1 MLGDI
6 LLINDLHKDAAAS
19 ICELIMQDRSEI
31 KNSRYIVGISGES
44 GSGKS
49 ELAHSLGV
57 ALKEQLIRVKVI
69 HTDNYY
75 KIQPLLREEWR
86 RNKGFDH
93 IGLDEYDWV
102 KIHKTIR
109 DFKEGQE
116 CVIPCID
123 LIPEQVDKLIT
134 DFGKIE
140 LLIIDGLY
148 AINAPDIDLRV
159 FIDLTY
165 RETKIN
171 QIIRMKEAMTDFR
184 LAILEREHLAVCSL
198 KPQARLIVDKSY
210 MVVEASEYDSPN
222 DCGSAKKIKVKNT
235 WKKE

>member
-6 LLINDLHKDAAAS
+6 LLINDMHKDAAKA
-19 ICELIMQDRSEI
+19 IREYVQKDLKKKGRRY
-31 KNSRYIVGISGES
+31 RYIIGISGES

-49 ELAHSLGV
+49 ELAHALGKL
-57 ALKEQLIRVKVI
+57 LKQDKIRVKVI

-86 RNKGFDH
+86 RNKGYDK
-93 IGLDEYDWV
+93 IGLDEYDWA
-102 KIHKTIR
+102 KIRMTIR
-109 DFKEGQE
+109 DFKEAQE

-134 DFGKIE
+134 DFSKIN

-148 AINAPDIDLRV
+148 AIHAEEIDLRI

-171 QIIRMKEAMTDFR
+171 QILRMKETITDFR
-184 LAILEREHLAVCSL
+184 LQILEREHRSVASLRPLADLV
-198 KPQARLIVDKSY
+198 VDKAY
-210 MVVEASEYDSPN
+210 QVVKAGKAE
-222 DCGSAKKIKVKNT
+222 
-235 WKKE
+235 

>member
-6 LLINDLHKDAAAS
+6 LLINDMHKDAAKA
-19 ICELIMQDRSEI
+19 IREYVQKDLKKKGRRY
-31 KNSRYIVGISGES
+31 RYIIGISGES

-49 ELAHSLGV
+49 ELAHALGKL
-57 ALKEQLIRVKVI
+57 LKQDKIRVKVI

-86 RNKGFDH
+86 RNKGYDK
-93 IGLDEYDWV
+93 IGLDEYDWA
-102 KIHKTIR
+102 KIRMTIR
-109 DFKEGQE
+109 DFKEAQE

-134 DFGKIE
+134 DFSKIN

-148 AINAPDIDLRV
+148 AIHAEEIDLRI

-171 QIIRMKEAMTDFR
+171 QILRMKETITDFR
-184 LAILEREHLAVCSL
+184 LQILEREHRSVASLRPLADLV
-198 KPQARLIVDKSY
+198 VDKAY
-210 MVVEASEYDSPN
+210 QVVKAGKTE
-222 DCGSAKKIKVKNT
+222 
-235 WKKE
+235 

>member
-6 LLINDLHKDAAAS
+6 LLINDMHKDAAKA
-19 ICELIMQDRSEI
+19 IREYVQKDLKKKGRRY
-31 KNSRYIVGISGES
+31 RYIIGISGES

-49 ELAHSLGV
+49 ELAHALGKL
-57 ALKEQLIRVKVI
+57 LKQDKIRVKVI

-86 RNKGFDH
+86 RNKGYDK
-93 IGLDEYDWV
+93 IGLNEYDWA
-102 KIHKTIR
+102 KIRMTIR
-109 DFKEGQE
+109 DFKEAQE

-134 DFGKIE
+134 DFSKIN

-148 AINAPDIDLRV
+148 AIHAEEIDLRI

-171 QIIRMKEAMTDFR
+171 QILRMKETITDFR
-184 LAILEREHLAVCSL
+184 LQILEREHRSVASLRPLADLV
-198 KPQARLIVDKSY
+198 VDKAY
-210 MVVEASEYDSPN
+210 QVVKAGKTE
-222 DCGSAKKIKVKNT
+222 
-235 WKKE
+235 

>member
-6 LLINDLHKDAAAS
+6 LLINDMHKDAAQS
-19 ICELIMQDRSEI
+19 IFERVEEDRSTKDE
-31 KNSRYIVGISGES
+31 RYRYVVGISGES

-49 ELAHSLGV
+49 ELAHSLGKL
-57 ALKEQLIRVKVI
+57 LKDHHVRVKVI

-86 RNKGFDH
+86 RNKGFDK

-102 KIHKTIR
+102 KIRKTIR
-109 DFKEGQE
+109 DFKEEQE

-134 DFGKIE
+134 DFSKID

-148 AINAPDIDLRV
+148 AINSPDVDLKV

-165 RETKIN
+165 HETKIN
-171 QIIRMKEAMTDFR
+171 QIIRMKEALSDFR
-184 LAILEREHLAVCSL
+184 LAILEREHQALVSL
-198 KPQARLIVDKSY
+198 KPQADLVVDKSY
-210 MVVEASEYDSPN
+210 HVVTYEEHMKSL
-222 DCGSAKKIKVKNT
+222 
-235 WKKE
+235 

>member
-6 LLINDLHKDAAAS
+6 LLINDMHKDAAIA
-19 ICELIMQDRSEI
+19 IREYVQKDLKKKGRRC
-31 KNSRYIVGISGES
+31 RYIVGISGES

-49 ELAHSLGV
+49 ELAHALGKL
-57 ALKEQLIRVKVI
+57 LKQDKIRVKVI

-86 RNKGFDH
+86 RNKGFDK

-102 KIHKTIR
+102 KIRKTIR
-109 DFKEGQE
+109 DFKEAQE

-134 DFGKIE
+134 DFSKID

-148 AINAPDIDLRV
+148 AINAEDLDLRI

-171 QIIRMKEAMTDFR
+171 QILRMKEAITDFR
-184 LAILEREHLAVCSL
+184 LQILEREHRSVASLRPLAD
-198 KPQARLIVDKSY
+198 LIVDKAY
-210 MVVEASEYDSPN
+210 QVVEARKAE
-222 DCGSAKKIKVKNT
+222 
-235 WKKE
+235 

>member
-6 LLINDLHKDAAAS
+6 LLITDMHKDAAAQ
-19 ICELIMQDRSEI
+19 IHNYVKKDLKK
-31 KNSRYIVGISGES
+31 KNGRYRYIVGISGES

-49 ELAHSLGV
+49 ELSHALGKL
-57 ALKEQLIRVKVI
+57 LKGDNIRVKVI

-86 RNKGFDH
+86 RNKGFDK

-102 KIHKTIR
+102 KIRKTIR
-109 DFKEGQE
+109 DFKEEQE

-134 DFGKIE
+134 DFSKID
-140 LLIIDGLY
+140 LLVVDGLY
-148 AINAPDIDLRV
+148 AIDAPDIDMRI

-165 RETKIN
+165 HETKIN
-171 QIIRMKEAMTDFR
+171 QIVRMKEEMNEFR
-184 LAILEREHLAVCSL
+184 LNILEREHKAVISL
-198 KPQARLIVDKSY
+198 KPKADLIVDKFY
-210 MVVEASEYDSPN
+210 NVVTAKEYSEA
-222 DCGSAKKIKVKNT
+222 
-235 WKKE
+235 

>member
-6 LLINDLHKDAAAS
+6 LIITEMHKEAAAS
-19 ICELIMQDRSEI
+19 IYEYI
-31 KNSRYIVGISGES
+31 KAQRKKKPRRYRYIVGISGES

-49 ELAHSLGV
+49 ELAHSLGK
-57 ALKEQLIRVKVI
+57 LMKTENIRVKVI

-86 RNKGFDH
+86 RNKGLDK
-93 IGLDEYDWV
+93 IGIKEYDWV
-102 KIHKTIR
+102 KINKTIR
-109 DFKEGQE
+109 DFKESQE

-134 DFGKIE
+134 DFSKVN

-148 AINAPDIDLRV
+148 AINAPDLDLRV

-165 RETKIN
+165 HETKIN
-171 QIIRMKEAMTDFR
+171 QIMRMKETMNDFR
-184 LAILEREHLAVCSL
+184 ISILEHEHKAVCSL
-198 KPQARLIVDKSY
+198 REKADLIVDKQY
-210 MVVEASEYDSPN
+210 KVVPAKDYNFEQSSP
-222 DCGSAKKIKVKNT
+222 CP
-235 WKKE
+235 E